1 MIVLSVL
8 LSSASSW
15 GFKEELQTYKTVRLH
30 WFTMSPRAEEWAS
43 HWKWSSDAVERP
55 GEAVST
61 DKPLI
66 FICCYFPSAGAVT
79 VLPLDLRG
87 RLKLFLWFLHLE
99 AGAYERLSLWLLS
112 GRRGAEEWITGRIS
126 WEHGTTE
133 RRVGERGMMGR
144 RAGTATLPPS
154 VAHPSTSWGRFHS
167 KGFTRLKSA
176 VNWPIV
182 FTRSA
187 RVYIW

>member
-30 WFTMSPRAEEWAS
+30 WFTRSPRAEEWAS

-112 GRRGAEEWITGRIS
+112 GRRGAEEWITGRDQLRARHHRAEGG
-126 WEHGTTE
+126 WERDDGEASRNSHAPTICCSPIDLLGTF
-133 RRVGERGMMGR
+133 
-144 RAGTATLPPS
+144 P
-154 VAHPSTSWGRFHS
+154 F
-167 KGFTRLKSA
+167 KRLHEVKVS
-176 VNWPIV
+176 
-182 FTRSA
+182 R
-187 RVYIW
+187 